1 MSKLETNTIDTVSG
15 TANLTIGG
23 ANNTGTTTIKTNNT
37 NAVIVDSSQNLKFNS
52 GYGSV
57 QIAYGCR
64 AWVHFKS
71 TGTFTVNGSGNV
83 SSVSDNGVGVFVVN
97 FATSLPDGNYQ
108 VSGGHKRVSAN
119 AEIVNILGFGVNSVN
134 VEFFAS
140 GSVSD
145 TDYIGI
151 AVHR

>member
-23 ANNTGTTTIKTNNT
+23 ANNTGSTTIKTNNT

-52 GYGSV
+52 GIGSV
-57 QIAYGCR
+57 QTAYGCR
-64 AWVHFKS
+64 AWVKFDG
-71 TGTFTVNGSGNV
+71 TGLTVNGSGNV
-83 SSVSDNGVGVFVVN
+83 SSVADNGTGVYVVN
-97 FATSLPDGNYQ
+97 FSTSLPTHYQ
-108 VSGGHKRVSAN
+108 ISAGHKRVGAS
-119 AEIVNILGFGVNSVN
+119 AEIINIYGFNTGSIN
-134 VEFFAS
+134 VEFFAG
-140 GSVSD
+140 GSLSD

>member
-37 NAVIVDSSQNLKFNS
+37 NAVIVDGSQNLKFNS

-57 QIAYGCR
+57 QTAYGCR
-64 AWVHFKS
+64 AWVKFDG
-71 TGTFTVNGSGNV
+71 TGTLTVNGSGNV
-83 SSVSDNGVGVFVVN
+83 SSVSDNGVGIYVVN
-97 FATSLPDGNYQ
+97 FSTSLPTHYQ
-108 VSGGHKRVSAN
+108 ISAGHKRVGSS
-119 AEIVNILGFGVNSVN
+119 AEIVNIYGFNTGSIN
-134 VEFFAS
+134 VEFFAG
-140 GSVSD
+140 GSLSD

>member
-15 TANLTIGG
+15 TTNLTIGG
-23 ANNTGTTTIKTNNT
+23 ANNTGSTTIKTNNT

-57 QIAYGCR
+57 QTAYGCR
-64 AWVHFKS
+64 AWVKFDG
-71 TGTFTVNGSGNV
+71 TGTLAVNGSGNV
-83 SSVSDNGVGVFVVN
+83 SSVTDNGTGIYVVN
-97 FATSLPDGNYQ
+97 FSTSLPTHYQ
-108 VSGGHKRVSAN
+108 ISAGHKRVGAS
-119 AEIVNILGFGVNSVN
+119 AEIVNIYGFNTGSINID
-134 VEFFAS
+134 FFAG
-140 GSVSD
+140 GSLSD